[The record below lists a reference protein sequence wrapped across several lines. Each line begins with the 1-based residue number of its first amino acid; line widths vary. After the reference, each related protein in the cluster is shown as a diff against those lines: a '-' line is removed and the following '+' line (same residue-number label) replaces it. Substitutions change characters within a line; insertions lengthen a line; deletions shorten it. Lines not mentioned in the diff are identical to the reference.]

1 MTNRKHIILF
11 DGICNLCNNSIRFIS
26 KRDGERIFTYIP
38 LQSEEGRNLLTKFN
52 TTPEKNNSIVYIY
65 NGMIFLKS
73 TAVLKI
79 LYELNGFW
87 KLLYAFIII
96 PAFIR
101 DFFYDIIA
109 RYRYK
114 IFGKRKTDNDVC

>member
-65 NGMIFLKS
+65 NGTIFLKS

>member
-26 KRDGERIFTYIP
+26 KRDSKRIFTYIP

-52 TTPEKNNSIVYIY
+52 TTPEPNNSIVYII
-65 NGMIFLKS
+65 NDTIFLKS

-79 LYELNGFW
+79 LYQLKGFW
-87 KLLYAFIII
+87 KLLYAFVII

-114 IFGKRKTDNDVC
+114 IFGKKKTDNNVC